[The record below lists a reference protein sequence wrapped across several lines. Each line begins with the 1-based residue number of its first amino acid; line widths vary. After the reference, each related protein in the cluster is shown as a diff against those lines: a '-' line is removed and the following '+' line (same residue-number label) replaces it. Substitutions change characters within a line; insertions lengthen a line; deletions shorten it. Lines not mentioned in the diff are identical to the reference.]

1 MKRELS
7 PRELDIVRL
16 CGYPC
21 KDIAKKLHL
30 SLATVKTYIAK
41 ILQKLNVKSRTQMLL
56 VALRENWLDV
66 REIDCGFWD
75 NSGQYIEDRQ
85 IVDMRKL

>member
-16 CGYPC
+16 CGYSC
-21 KDIAKKLHL
+21 KDIANKLHI
-30 SLATVKTYIAK
+30 SVATVKTYIAK

-56 VALRENWLDV
+56 VALRNKWLDV

-75 NSGQYIEDRQ
+75 ESGCYVEDRQ
-85 IVDMRKL
+85 LVDMRKL